1 MYFWRTDKLIE
12 DLKQNR
18 VSQNEF
24 KNYYLASSIIVL
36 LGIFASSQ
44 IEPEELKISF
54 ALFLINLG
62 LLISWTNAIFKA
74 NGGAQGHAFLN
85 RIIALYLPIM
95 LKTTAFVI
103 VLYSLILSIFN
114 QFEAHFDKAQFAHIK
129 TLISMA
135 VDVFSSFL
143 VYWRI
148 CAAVKKIN
156 SPQAAVKS

>member
-44 IEPEELKISF
+44 IEPEELKI
-54 ALFLINLG
+54 N
-62 LLISWTNAIFKA
+62 
-74 NGGAQGHAFLN
+74 
-85 RIIALYLPIM
+85 LPIM

-114 QFEAHFDKAQFAHIK
+114 QFEADFDEAQFAHIK

-135 VDVFSSFL
+135 VDIFSSFL

>member
-24 KNYYLASSIIVL
+24 KNYYLASSIVVL

-44 IEPEELKISF
+44 AEPEELKISF

-62 LLISWTNAIFKA
+62 LLISWINAIFKA
-74 NGGAQGHAFLN
+74 NGGEQGHAFLN

-95 LKTTAFVI
+95 LKITAFII
-103 VLYSLILSIFN
+103 VLYSLILFIFN
-114 QFEAHFDKAQFAHIK
+114 QFEAYFDKAQFEHIK
-129 TLISMA
+129 TLMSMV
-135 VDVFSSFL
+135 VDIFSSFL
-143 VYWRI
+143 VYWRVYVAI
-148 CAAVKKIN
+148 KKIN
-156 SPQAAVKS
+156 SPLPIIKG